1 MNKSDKV
8 KKPMNKLIRRIL
20 AAAITVILLGV
31 LIANTNVFTDIKVGS
46 CIGNGSRSMGSL
58 TADTAFQQYFVPQK
72 NDLAYIEVRFAT
84 YTDSTVPGKVLFSL
98 LDAGGRT
105 VVTREAAIKDLVD
118 DEFYQFPINETVKA
132 GETYSFTLKVV
143 DNGLYKAPVAWVSL
157 PSGHEETS
165 LVLPGINLLQQYQTN
180 ANYGYTYFNYGAF
193 LGSIALILLCGVL
206 IFFRLE
212 IPEKFRSIAGVAALL
227 ITPAAMFFI
236 VESLNDNSA
245 LHKIKQAYPLNFVF
259 YLLLYLIV
267 FVIFN
272 NVRISLITV
281 NTVIYILAVIN
292 HFKLMFRGEPLQPWD
307 IFAVKTAMNVS
318 SSYNLS
324 LSILLIMSFLY
335 FLVLVLVLSKIDYSV
350 KRIRN
355 RAVIGAVSAALSIF
369 LVFSL
374 FGTDRYAVAAFNLMQ
389 KIGIVNNVW
398 NQSSNYEK
406 NGLVIAFTM
415 NTQYMNVDKPNHYS
429 YDTVEA
435 IKTDIEQGTSTENI
449 LHSANA
455 AAENAAAAVTPT
467 PAADNAAVTPTPA
480 ADNAA
485 VTPTPAADNAAVTP
499 AAEPAQTTDN
509 ASEEAPADMLSALV
523 PDASASA
530 APQESAAA
538 AASQESAAADSAI
551 AKDPSVKPNIIA
563 IMCESY
569 ADLTCVADFATSQ
582 EVTPFYD
589 SVSDNVIK
597 GNIYVSTYGGGT
609 ANSEFEFLTGNSMAF
624 LPTGSIPYQQY
635 IDSPTG
641 SLAQILDSN
650 GYLTYAVHPYE
661 ASGWNRTEVYQDFG
675 FDQFLS
681 QTDFVNPS
689 YMRGYISD
697 SSSYSKLID
706 LYNSKPEGQPIF
718 LFNVTMQNHGGY
730 TKQYSNFTNDVT
742 LTDFPGEYPET
753 EQYLSLIHQ
762 SDKALESLI
771 SYFSTVDEPTVICFF
786 GDHLP
791 SLKNGFYEKLLGKD
805 LSDLSSEEMLKLYQ
819 TPFLIWANYD
829 IKEQSIDKMSANYLS
844 TLLLQTAGID
854 LPDYNQKLSE
864 LYQSYPV
871 INSMAAIAS
880 DGTVYPSVSSAPEN
894 DDFDAYAIL
903 QYNNLF
909 DKSRRDATLFDS
921 ASPTAVGK
929 GIMITGL
936 PLADVNANAAANTQM
951 TGAASGKTGYV
962 PSSIPSSIPSSV
974 PSTVLTPTAAAV
986 TPAA

>member
-1 MNKSDKV
+1 MNESEKT
-8 KKPMNKLIRRIL
+8 KKPGNKWIRRIL
-20 AAAITVILLGV
+20 AITVTVLLLTV
-31 LIANTNVFTDIKVGS
+31 LFVNTKVFTDIKVSECVGS
-46 CIGNGSRSMGSL
+46 GARSMGSL
-58 TADTAFQQYFVPQK
+58 TADTAFQQSFVPGRE
-72 NDLAYIEVRFAT
+72 NLSYIEVRFAT
-84 YTDSTVPGKVLFSL
+84 YTDNTAPGKVLFSL
-98 LDAGGRT
+98 LDADGRT
-105 VVTREAAIKDLVD
+105 LVTREAAIKDLVD
-118 DEFYQFPINETVKA
+118 DEFYSFPVNQTLKA

-157 PSGHEETS
+157 PSGGEETS
-165 LVLPGINLLQQYQTN
+165 LVLPGINLEQQYQTN
-180 ANYGYTYFNYGAF
+180 AHYGYTYFNYTSFFA
-193 LGSIALILLCGVL
+193 SIALILLCGVL

-212 IPEKFRSIAGVAALL
+212 IPAKYRPLAGWAALL
-227 ITPAAMFFI
+227 VTPAAMFFI

-245 LHKIKQAYPLNFVF
+245 LHKIKPAYPLNFIF

-267 FVIFN
+267 FAIFN
-272 NVRISLITV
+272 NVRISLIAV
-281 NTVIYILAVIN
+281 NTVIYVLAVIN

-324 LSILLIMSFLY
+324 LSILLIMTFLY

-350 KRIRN
+350 RRIR
-355 RAVIGAVSAALSIF
+355 RRVVIGTLSTALSVF

-389 KIGIVNNVW
+389 KIGVVNNVW

-435 IKTDIEQGTSTENI
+435 IRKDIEQGTSTENI
-449 LHSANA
+449 LLAANS
-455 AAENAAAAVTPT
+455 AAENAFAAVTPT
-467 PAADNAAVTPTPA
+467 PAGNAAIDPTGTPSDVQPTQEPTQEPTQVPA
-480 ADNAA
+480 ES
-485 VTPTPAADNAAVTP
+485 V
-499 AAEPAQTTDN
+499 
-509 ASEEAPADMLSALV
+509 
-523 PDASASA
+523 
-530 APQESAAA
+530 PQESASAITDVLPQ
-538 AASQESAAADSAI
+538 AASQESAPAETGALV
-551 AKDPSVKPNIIA
+551 KDPSVKPNIIA

-569 ADLTCVADFATSQ
+569 ADLSCVADFATNQ

-589 SVSDNVIK
+589 SISNNVIK
-597 GNIYVSTYGGGT
+597 GNVYVSTYGGGT
-609 ANSEFEFLTGNSMAF
+609 ANSEFEFLTGNTMAF

-635 IDSPTG
+635 IDAPTG
-641 SLAQILDSN
+641 SLAQILDQD
-650 GYLTYAVHPYE
+650 GYLTYAVHPYD
-661 ASGWNRTEVYQDFG
+661 ASGWNRTEVYKNFG
-675 FDQFLS
+675 FDQFFS

-706 LYNSKPEGQPIF
+706 LFNSKPEGQPIF

-730 TKQYSNFTNDVT
+730 TKQYPNFTNDIT
-742 LTDFPGEYPET
+742 LTDFPGQYPET

-771 SYFSTVDEPTVICFF
+771 TYFSTVDEPTVILFF

-791 SLKNGFYEKLLGKD
+791 SLKNGFYEQLLGKN

-819 TPFLIWANYD
+819 TPFLLWANYD
-829 IKEQSIDKMSANYLS
+829 IKEQSIDKVSANYLS
-844 TLLLQTAGID
+844 TLLLQTAGLE

-871 INSMAAIAS
+871 INSMAVISS

-894 DDFDAYAIL
+894 DDFDAYSIL

-921 ASPTAVGK
+921 ASPTAAGK

-936 PLADVNANAAANTQM
+936 PLEDTRTDTALVTSA
-951 TGAASGKTGYV
+951 TGAVPALTG
-962 PSSIPSSIPSSV
+962 SIPSSV
-974 PSTVLTPTAAAV
+974 PYTVLTPTPAAV
-986 TPAA
+986 QPAA